1 MACAGPSEP
10 SDRGTGM
17 VETWRCVASQWCTY
31 TWRAWRLLATDDNGG
46 HFGHAT
52 KSAGNHLGS
61 KPRRMGD
68 ALESGL
74 GQGGLVRIDVK
85 VLADMDL
92 CALKS
97 VHKYDV

>member
-10 SDRGTGM
+10 SVRGTGT

-68 ALESGL
+68 ALGSGL
-74 GQGGLVRIDVK
+74 GQGGLDRINDKGV
-85 VLADMDL
+85 MDSGL
-92 CALKS
+92 GALKS
-97 VHKYDV
+97 VRKLYV